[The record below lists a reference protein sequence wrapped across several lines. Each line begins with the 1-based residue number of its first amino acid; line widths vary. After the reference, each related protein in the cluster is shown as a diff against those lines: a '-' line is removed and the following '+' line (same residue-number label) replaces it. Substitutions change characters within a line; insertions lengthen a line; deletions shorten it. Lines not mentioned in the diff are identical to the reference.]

1 MNRSLTAEFA
11 LTTNQPETFSLSRS
25 HALLVKK
32 KKKKDKTKR
41 WLTLQHL
48 LESGWLLL
56 PNF

>member
-32 KKKKDKTKR
+32 KKKDKTKR

>member
-32 KKKKDKTKR
+32 KKKKRQNKTLVNSTASAR
-41 WLTLQHL
+41 IWVAAVA
-48 LESGWLLL
+48 
-56 PNF
+56 